1 LLFNPKKGV
10 NHLRSVNGFSE
21 RKLER
26 KNQNL
31 KFKDKK
37 TKKESATFLIA
48 GVMAGLYDV
57 FPIFNQVSDFIKAE
71 ESFTGKDIWEYASK
85 EEKELLMVRAKELK
99 SFLEKIEKKA
109 K

>member
-1 LLFNPKKGV
+1 MLFNLKKGV
-10 NHLRSVNGFSE
+10 NDLRSVNGFSE

-26 KNQNL
+26 KSQNL
-31 KFKDKK
+31 KIKDKK

-48 GVMAGLYDV
+48 GIMAGLYDV
-57 FPIFNQVSDFIKAE
+57 FPIFNQISDFIKAE
-71 ESFTGKDIWEYASK
+71 ETFTGQDIWEYASK
-85 EEKELLMVRAKELK
+85 EEKELLIARAKELK